1 MSFIGIFTTF
11 LIPYTFLAV
20 QFSFGGNS
28 QYTVNEG
35 AGFIELQILK
45 QGLSSETFS
54 VIVETVD
61 GTASSVGKFFA
72 KIAMTYS
79 LLPRHTP
86 PRSVFGDK

>member
-20 QFSFGGNS
+20 QFGFSGDS

-35 AGFIELQILK
+35 AGFIELQISK
-45 QGLSSETFS
+45 QGLTSGTFS

-61 GTASSVGKFFA
+61 GTASSVGKF
-72 KIAMTYS
+72 
-79 LLPRHTP
+79 LLR
-86 PRSVFGDK
+86 